1 MTRLKQQISTDMSFN
16 NKVIILL
23 LLISNSHN
31 TDRLEEETEIYTT
44 DYRETDEIKTFQAHL
59 QQISLRECPTAI
71 PYFWHS
77 SAKPAKLFTTHTMSV
92 LLE

>member
-31 TDRLEEETEIYTT
+31 TDRLKEETEIYTT
-44 DYRETDEIKTFQAHL
+44 DYRVTDEIKTFQTHL
-59 QQISLRECPTAI
+59 QQIGLRECPTAI
-71 PYFWHS
+71 PYF
-77 SAKPAKLFTTHTMSV
+77 
-92 LLE
+92 